1 MQGMPI
7 MGIPFLFE
15 ELYNISII
23 KIERGCCL
31 VIVALCS
38 SDDVLEYPIV
48 RDISS
53 RSPKRFFI
61 DMAVR
66 DSLAG
71 YKSVMEAKVPT
82 LRVNVLLD
90 TDDEGV
96 LLHGFTMELVLDGSE
111 ILKIKFPDIAKSM
124 IYNEYLSG
132 NLDLYNGRY
141 GYLGSAVWSGRFNMC
156 VKARNLDR
164 KYYVGV
170 TYTGVS
176 LCEPCDTE
184 EPVPTQGM
192 GI

>member
-1 MQGMPI
+1 MPI
-7 MGIPFLFE
+7 RGIPFLCD

-38 SDDVLEYPIV
+38 SDDVFEYPIV

-53 RSPKRFFI
+53 RPPKRFFI

-66 DSLAG
+66 DSLAR

-96 LLHGFTMELVLDGSE
+96 LLHGFTMD
-111 ILKIKFPDIAKSM
+111 
-124 IYNEYLSG
+124 LSLMG
-132 NLDLYNGRY
+132 LRY
-141 GYLGSAVWSGRFNMC
+141 
-156 VKARNLDR
+156 
-164 KYYVGV
+164 
-170 TYTGVS
+170 
-176 LCEPCDTE
+176 
-184 EPVPTQGM
+184 
-192 GI
+192 

>member
-1 MQGMPI
+1 M
-7 MGIPFLFE
+7 
-15 ELYNISII
+15 
-23 KIERGCCL
+23 
-31 VIVALCS
+31 IVALCS
-38 SDDVLEYPIV
+38 SDDVFEYPIV

-66 DSLAG
+66 DSLAR
-71 YKSVMEAKVPT
+71 YKSAMEAKVPK
-82 LRVNVLLD
+82 LKVNVLLD
-90 TDDEGV
+90 VGEEGV
-96 LLHGFTMELVLDGSE
+96 LLHGFTMKLVLDWSE

-170 TYTGVS
+170 AYTGVS
-176 LCEPCDTE
+176 LCEPCDAKGDTGE
-184 EPVPTQGM
+184 LVSAK
-192 GI
+192 GIGL